1 MMVSS
6 NTVIDTTTG
15 YKLIVSHCQ
24 KDAKTGNQRQKDA
37 KTGNPRRCDVTEYDF
52 WSPAD
57 YPNASQ
63 PNGGGADYLDAG
75 NCTAG
80 CLFNVLA
87 DESERHELSASHAS
101 VKTELMAVLVAE
113 QAKVI
118 QTPQVPD
125 DPACCVA
132 AQQRGGFL
140 GPFLPDH

>member
-6 NTVIDTTTG
+6 NTIIDTKTG
-15 YKLIVSHCQ
+15 YKLIVSNCED
-24 KDAKTGNQRQKDA
+24 DAKTGHQRM
-37 KTGNPRRCDVTEYDF
+37 CDVTGYNF

-63 PNGGGADYLDAG
+63 PNGGGADHLDAG

-80 CLFNVLA
+80 CLFNILA
-87 DESERHELSASHAS
+87 DESERYELSASHAPA
-101 VKTELMAVLVAE
+101 KAKLMALLVAE

-140 GPFLPDH
+140 GPFL